1 MKAPTRVV
9 VTGLGVVSPLG
20 NDIDTFW
27 RRLVAGESGVGPITR
42 FDTTDYKVHIA
53 AEVKD
58 FDAEDFIDKRKVR
71 RLDLFSRYAVAA
83 AKLAAADAE
92 FDPRPESDRVGAVV
106 GSGVGGLQT
115 LHTEIDKLLTQ
126 GPNRVNPLLVPMMI
140 PNMGAAHVSLE
151 LGTKGPLS
159 ATCTACAAG
168 SDAIGFAARIIRHG
182 DAEVMFAGG
191 SEAPISPVGVGGFA
205 AARALSLRNDDPAGA
220 SRPFDAGRD
229 GFVIGEGAGFAA
241 ARALSLRNDD
251 PAHASRPFDSGRDGF
266 VIGEGAGCLVLESLE
281 HAQAR
286 GARIYAELAGS
297 GMSSDAFHMTLPD
310 ESGETQARAMTMA
323 FTEAGLEP
331 SAIDYINA
339 HGTATSAG
347 DVAETKA
354 IKVALGEHATTV
366 AISSNKSMIGHC
378 LGASGAIEAVAT
390 VLTIVNSLLPPTIN
404 LTDPD
409 PACDLDYVPLES
421 RFHKVDVAASNS
433 FGFGGHNVTLVFRRF
448 DG

>member
-1 MKAPTRVV
+1 MTALTRVV
-9 VTGLGVVSPLG
+9 VTGLGVISPLA
-20 NDIDTFW
+20 NDVGTFW
-27 RRLVAGESGVGPITR
+27 RRLVAGDSGVGEITR
-42 FDTTDYKVHIA
+42 FDHTDFKVHIA

-58 FDAEDFIDKRKVR
+58 FDPEDYIDKRKVR

-83 AKLAAADAE
+83 AKTAAADAD
-92 FDPRPESDRVGAVV
+92 FDPRLEAERCGAVI

-115 LHTEIDKLLTQ
+115 LQSEIEKLIER
-126 GPNRVNPLLVPMMI
+126 GPDRTNPLLVPMMI

-168 SDAIGFAARIIRHG
+168 SDAIAYAARLIRHG

-220 SRPFDAGRD
+220 SRPFDSA
-229 GFVIGEGAGFAA
+229 
-241 ARALSLRNDD
+241 
-251 PAHASRPFDSGRDGF
+251 RDGF

-286 GARIYAELAGS
+286 GAHIYAELAGA

-310 ESGETQARAMTMA
+310 ETGHLQARAMVMA
-323 FTEAGLEP
+323 LEEAGMKP
-331 SAIDYINA
+331 ADVDYINA
-339 HGTATSAG
+339 HGTATGAG
-347 DVAETKA
+347 DAAETKA
-354 IKVALGEHATTV
+354 IKDAFGAHAAKLAV
-366 AISSNKSMIGHC
+366 SSNKSMIGHC

-390 VLTIVNSLLPPTIN
+390 VLTIVNSLIPPTIN

-409 PACDLDYVPLES
+409 PECDLDYVPLES
-421 RFHKVDVAASNS
+421 RFRRVDVAASNS
-433 FGFGGHNVTLVFRRF
+433 FGFGGHNVTLVFRRY

>member
-1 MKAPTRVV
+1 MTPATRVV

-20 NDIDTFW
+20 NDVDTFW

-42 FDTTDYKVHIA
+42 FDTSDYKVHIA

-92 FDPRPESDRVGAVV
+92 FDPRPEADRVGAVV

-115 LHTEIDKLLTQ
+115 LHTEIDKLLTK
-126 GPNRVNPLLVPMMI
+126 GPDRVNPLLVPMMI

-168 SDAIGFAARIIRHG
+168 SDAIGYAARIIRHG

-191 SEAPISPVGVGGFA
+191 SEAPVSPVGV
-205 AARALSLRNDDPAGA
+205 
-220 SRPFDAGRD
+220 
-229 GFVIGEGAGFAA
+229 AGFAA

-251 PAHASRPFDSGRDGF
+251 PEHASRPFDAGRDGF

-286 GARIYAELAGS
+286 GARIYAELAGA

-310 ESGETQARAMTMA
+310 ESGKTQARAMTMA
-323 FTEAGLEP
+323 LAEAGLEP

-339 HGTATSAG
+339 HGTATSVG
-347 DVAETKA
+347 DIAETKA
-354 IKVALGEHATTV
+354 IKVALGKHARSV

-409 PACDLDYVPLES
+409 PACDLDYVPLEA
-421 RFHKVDVAASNS
+421 RFQKVDVAASNS

>member
-1 MKAPTRVV
+1 MTALTRVV
-9 VTGLGVVSPLG
+9 VTGLGVISPLA
-20 NDIDTFW
+20 NDVGTFW
-27 RRLVAGESGVGPITR
+27 RRLVAGDSGVGEITR
-42 FDTTDYKVHIA
+42 FDHTDFKVHIA

-58 FDAEDFIDKRKVR
+58 FDPEDYIDKRKVR

-83 AKLAAADAE
+83 AKTAAADAD
-92 FDPRPESDRVGAVV
+92 FDPRLEAERCGAVI

-115 LHTEIDKLLTQ
+115 LQSEIEKLIER
-126 GPNRVNPLLVPMMI
+126 GPDRTNPLLVPMMI

-168 SDAIGFAARIIRHG
+168 SDAIAYAARLIRHG

-220 SRPFDAGRD
+220 SRPFDSA
-229 GFVIGEGAGFAA
+229 
-241 ARALSLRNDD
+241 
-251 PAHASRPFDSGRDGF
+251 RDGF

-286 GARIYAELAGS
+286 GAHIYAELAGA

-310 ESGETQARAMTMA
+310 ETGHSQARAMVMA
-323 FTEAGLEP
+323 LEEAGMKP
-331 SAIDYINA
+331 ADVDYINA
-339 HGTATSAG
+339 HGTATGAG
-347 DVAETKA
+347 DAAETKA
-354 IKVALGEHATTV
+354 IKDAFGAHAAKLAV
-366 AISSNKSMIGHC
+366 SSNKSMIGHC

-390 VLTIVNSLLPPTIN
+390 VLTIVNSLIPPTIN

-409 PACDLDYVPLES
+409 PECDLDYVPLES
-421 RFHKVDVAASNS
+421 RFRRVDVAASNS
-433 FGFGGHNVTLVFRRF
+433 FGFGGHNVTLVFRRY

>member
-1 MKAPTRVV
+1 MASRTRVV

-20 NDIDTFW
+20 NDVDDFW

-58 FDAEDFIDKRKVR
+58 FDAEAYIDKRKVR

-83 AKLAAADAE
+83 AKTAAADADY
-92 FDPRPESDRVGAVV
+92 DPRPEAERVGAVI

-115 LHTEIDKLLTQ
+115 LHTETDKLLNQ
-126 GPNRVNPLLVPMMI
+126 GPDRTNPLLVPMMI

-168 SDAIGFAARIIRHG
+168 SDAIGYAARIIRHG
-182 DAEVMFAGG
+182 DADVMFAGG
-191 SEAPISPVGVGGFA
+191 SEAPISPVGV
-205 AARALSLRNDDPAGA
+205 
-220 SRPFDAGRD
+220 
-229 GFVIGEGAGFAA
+229 AGFAA

-251 PAHASRPFDSGRDGF
+251 PEHASRPFDTGRDGF

-286 GARIYAELAGS
+286 GARIYAELVGA

-310 ESGETQARAMTMA
+310 ESGETQARAMKMA
-323 FTEAGLEP
+323 LAEAGLEP

-339 HGTATSAG
+339 HGTATAAG
-347 DVAETKA
+347 DIAETKA
-354 IKVALGEHATTV
+354 IKVALGDHSRKV
-366 AISSNKSMIGHC
+366 AVSSNKSMIGHC

-409 PACDLDYVPLES
+409 PACDLDYVPLQS
-421 RFHKVDVAASNS
+421 RFRKVEAAASNS
-433 FGFGGHNVTLVFRRF
+433 FGFGGHNVTLVFSRF

>member
-1 MKAPTRVV
+1 MTLATRVV
-9 VTGLGVVSPLG
+9 VTGLGVISPLG
-20 NDIDTFW
+20 NDVDTFW
-27 RRLVAGESGVGPITR
+27 RRLVAGDSGVGPITR

-58 FDAEDFIDKRKVR
+58 FDAEDFIDKRQVR

-92 FDPRPESDRVGAVV
+92 LDPRPEADRVGAVI

-115 LHTEIDKLLTQ
+115 LHTEIDKLLTK

-151 LGTKGPLS
+151 LGIKGPLS
-159 ATCTACAAG
+159 ATVTACAAG
-168 SDAIGFAARIIRHG
+168 SDAIGYAARIIRHG

-191 SEAPISPVGVGGFA
+191 SEAPVSPVAV
-205 AARALSLRNDDPAGA
+205 
-220 SRPFDAGRD
+220 
-229 GFVIGEGAGFAA
+229 AGFAA
-241 ARALSLRNDD
+241 ARALSLNNDD
-251 PAHASRPFDSGRDGF
+251 PEQASRPFDAGRDGF

-286 GARIYAELAGS
+286 GARIYAELAGA

-310 ESGETQARAMTMA
+310 ESGKSQARAMKMA
-323 FTEAGLEP
+323 LAEAGLEP
-331 SAIDYINA
+331 SAVDYINA

-347 DVAETKA
+347 DIAETKA
-354 IKVALGEHATTV
+354 IKVALGKHARNV

-390 VLTIVNSLLPPTIN
+390 VLTIVNSLMPPTIN

-421 RFHKVDVAASNS
+421 RFRKVEVAASNS

>member
-1 MKAPTRVV
+1 MTPPIRVV

-20 NDIDTFW
+20 NDVDTFW
-27 RRLVAGESGVGPITR
+27 RRLVAGESGVGLITR
-42 FDTTDYKVHIA
+42 FDSTDYKVHIA

-58 FDAEDFIDKRKVR
+58 FDAEDFIDKRQVR

-92 FDPRPESDRVGAVV
+92 FDPRPEADRVGAVV

-115 LHTEIDKLLTQ
+115 LQSEIQKLIEK
-126 GPNRVNPLLVPMMI
+126 GPDRVNPLLVPMMI

-151 LGTKGPLS
+151 MGIRGPLS

-168 SDAIGFAARIIRHG
+168 SDAIGYAARIIRGG

-191 SEAPISPVGVGGFA
+191 SEAPVSPVGV
-205 AARALSLRNDDPAGA
+205 
-220 SRPFDAGRD
+220 
-229 GFVIGEGAGFAA
+229 AGFAA
-241 ARALSLRNDD
+241 ARALSLNNDD
-251 PAHASRPFDSGRDGF
+251 PEHASRPFDAGRDGF

-286 GARIYAELAGS
+286 GARIYAELAGA

-310 ESGETQARAMTMA
+310 ESGKTQARAMKMA
-323 FTEAGLEP
+323 LMEAGLEP

-347 DVAETKA
+347 DIAETKA
-354 IKVALGEHATTV
+354 IKVALGKHAKSV

-421 RFHKVDVAASNS
+421 RFQKVDVAASNS

>member
-1 MKAPTRVV
+1 MTAPIRVV
-9 VTGLGVVSPLG
+9 VTGLGVISPLA
-20 NDIDTFW
+20 NDVDTFW

-42 FDTTDYKVHIA
+42 FDTTAFKVHIA

-58 FDAEDFIDKRKVR
+58 FDPEVYIDKRKVR

-83 AKLAAADAE
+83 AKNAAADAG
-92 FDPRPESDRVGAVV
+92 FDPSLEAERCGAVI

-115 LHTEIDKLLTQ
+115 LQSEIEKLIEK
-126 GPNRVNPLLVPMMI
+126 GPDRTNPLLVPMMI

-168 SDAIGFAARIIRHG
+168 SDAIAYAARLIRHG

-205 AARALSLRNDDPAGA
+205 AARALSLRNGDPAG
-220 SRPFDAGRD
+220 
-229 GFVIGEGAGFAA
+229 
-241 ARALSLRNDD
+241 
-251 PAHASRPFDSGRDGF
+251 ASRPFDSGRDGF
-266 VIGEGAGCLVLESLE
+266 VIGEGAGCLVLESLQ

-286 GARIYAELAGS
+286 GARIYAELAGA

-310 ESGETQARAMTMA
+310 ETGHSQARAMVMA
-323 FTEAGLEP
+323 IEEAALKP
-331 SAIDYINA
+331 ADVDYINA
-339 HGTATSAG
+339 HGTATGAG

-354 IKVALGEHATTV
+354 IKDAFGAHAAELAV
-366 AISSNKSMIGHC
+366 SSNKSMIGHC

-390 VLTIVNSLLPPTIN
+390 VLTIVNSLIPPTIN

-409 PACDLDYVPLES
+409 PECDLDYVPLES
-421 RFHKVDVAASNS
+421 RFQRVDVAASNS

>member
-1 MKAPTRVV
+1 MTPTTRVV

-42 FDTTDYKVHIA
+42 FDTNGYKVHIA

-58 FDAEDFIDKRKVR
+58 FDAEDFIDRRQVR

-83 AKLAAADAE
+83 AKLAATDAE
-92 FDPRPESDRVGAVV
+92 FDPRPEADRVGAVV

-115 LHTEIDKLLTQ
+115 LHTEIDKLLTK
-126 GPNRVNPLLVPMMI
+126 GPDRVNPLLVPMMI

-159 ATCTACAAG
+159 ATVTACAAG
-168 SDAIGFAARIIRHG
+168 SDAIGYAARIIRHG

-191 SEAPISPVGVGGFA
+191 SEAPVSPVAV
-205 AARALSLRNDDPAGA
+205 
-220 SRPFDAGRD
+220 
-229 GFVIGEGAGFAA
+229 AGFAA
-241 ARALSLRNDD
+241 ARALSLRNDE
-251 PAHASRPFDSGRDGF
+251 PEHASRPFDSGRDGF
-266 VIGEGAGCLVLESLE
+266 VIGEGAGCLVLESLG

-286 GARIYAELAGS
+286 GARIYAELAGA

-310 ESGETQARAMTMA
+310 DTGKSQARAMTMA
-323 FTEAGLEP
+323 LAEAGLEP

-339 HGTATSAG
+339 HGTATAAG
-347 DVAETKA
+347 DIAETKA
-354 IKVALGEHATTV
+354 IKVALGKHARSV

-409 PACDLDYVPLES
+409 PACDLDYVPLEA